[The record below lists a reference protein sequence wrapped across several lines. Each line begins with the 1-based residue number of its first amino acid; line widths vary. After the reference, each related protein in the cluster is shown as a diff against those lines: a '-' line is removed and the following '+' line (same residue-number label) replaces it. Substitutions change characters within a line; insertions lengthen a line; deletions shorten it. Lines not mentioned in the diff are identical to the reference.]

1 MDRSCYFFVR
11 HLFVWNACVI
21 AVLRY
26 ILPRGLKSA
35 RSQKTSRSV
44 EKRATQPPVRSLSF
58 RISVKAASTTSCSIL
73 AFKSGRFFPSFTSHS
88 AFKPIKCKPLLK
100 DYGYPLGG
108 KGWEKMAQKNNKK
121 RITYEGFE
129 NDGKCVLKL
138 HPRVSSEG
146 YDNQKWVKK
155 MNEHTHTPISS
166 SYCKML
172 HSNAARCRGSLEVE
186 KISSSSYAQRS
197 VAPQPFAF
205 AFCSPRCERKRN

>member
-1 MDRSCYFFVR
+1 MERNRVCTHHRQCNGTVFHKSTVDGWHGSFVFFFVR

-73 AFKSGRFFPSFTSHS
+73 ACKSERFFPSSTSHF

-108 KGWEKMAQKNNKK
+108 KGWEKNG
-121 RITYEGFE
+121 T
-129 NDGKCVLKL
+129 
-138 HPRVSSEG
+138 
-146 YDNQKWVKK
+146 
-155 MNEHTHTPISS
+155 
-166 SYCKML
+166 
-172 HSNAARCRGSLEVE
+172 E
-186 KISSSSYAQRS
+186 K
-197 VAPQPFAF
+197 
-205 AFCSPRCERKRN
+205 